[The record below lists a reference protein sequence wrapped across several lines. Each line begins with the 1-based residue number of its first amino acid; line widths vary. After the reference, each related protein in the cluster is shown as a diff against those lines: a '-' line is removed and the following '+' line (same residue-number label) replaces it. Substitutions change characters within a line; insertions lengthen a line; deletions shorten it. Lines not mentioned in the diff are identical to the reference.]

1 MNQYISIYFHSKL
14 GYCGIQYCACTEEN
28 SMSLAADEA
37 GSIGTVGS
45 NCEEDWVEIEGIV
58 IDLLTWIIIFIYA
71 DTKNE

>member
-1 MNQYISIYFHSKL
+1 MNQYISIYIYFKL

-45 NCEEDWVEIEGIV
+45 NCEEDWVEIEGI
-58 IDLLTWIIIFIYA
+58 FIESLY
-71 DTKNE
+71 